1 MAQLDRLRHFFD
13 FKPFNHNSNMKK
25 IALSLVM
32 ALCCLAAHAAD
43 GKSLFVNFNDGTK
56 VEFALATTPE
66 VTFGN
71 DQMTITT
78 TEKTASFDLWK
89 VSTFTYGAT
98 TTGISQVETTN
109 KFALEGNRIIV
120 DGTANKISVYALD
133 GKAVS
138 LSPILAGDKTII
150 NLDGLTHGA
159 YIIKIN
165 NKSIKIA
172 RQ

>member
-1 MAQLDRLRHFFD
+1 
-13 FKPFNHNSNMKK
+13 MKK
-25 IALSLVM
+25 LALSLWV
-32 ALCCLAAHAAD
+32 ALCCLSANAAND
-43 GKSLFVNFNDGTK
+43 KSLFVTFNDGTK
-56 VEFALATTPE
+56 VEFALATMPE

-78 TEKTASFDLWK
+78 TEATASYELWK
-89 VSTFTYGAT
+89 VSTFTYGT
-98 TTGISQVETTN
+98 TTGIQQSEVNNQVVR
-109 KFALEGNRIIV
+109 EGNRLII
-120 DGTANKISVYALD
+120 DGSNNKIRIFALD

-138 LSPILAGDKTII
+138 ISPNVVGNKTVV
-150 NLDGLTHGA
+150 NLDQLTQGI